1 MKCRSCFNA
10 LEQCCVV
17 LGCKKISALERWT
30 VRREQKPDRVEWW
43 TNCDGLSPH
52 LWRLFWFF
60 VSRKWAFQLHLQSF
74 AISDKGCHS
83 VFYCHTV
90 RPLVAFNLLQTE
102 IAIFGGLFCG
112 GSQQIIWLTEHI
124 EGPASV
130 QGFLSVPEQFKRT
143 CPCKE
148 LKIEDVHNR
157 CRNFRVL
164 TIITALEKIVSV
176 YLGLWDYQLRVAR
189 VKNVTGSRDMMESA
203 LGMDSAAE
211 EPSDAMKLKV

>member
-1 MKCRSCFNA
+1 MRANASWLRRAGLANLHAGEPLPCHLSGEASGMKCRSCFNA

-83 VFYCHTV
+83 AFYCHTV
-90 RPLVAFNLLQTE
+90 RPLVAFNLLQTQ

-112 GSQQIIWLTEHI
+112 GSQQIIWPTEHI
-124 EGPASV
+124 EGPAGV
-130 QGFLSVPEQFKRT
+130 QVFLSVPEKFKRT

-148 LKIEDVHNR
+148 LKIVR
-157 CRNFRVL
+157 CTQPV
-164 TIITALEKIVSV
+164 
-176 YLGLWDYQLRVAR
+176 
-189 VKNVTGSRDMMESA
+189 
-203 LGMDSAAE
+203 
-211 EPSDAMKLKV
+211 